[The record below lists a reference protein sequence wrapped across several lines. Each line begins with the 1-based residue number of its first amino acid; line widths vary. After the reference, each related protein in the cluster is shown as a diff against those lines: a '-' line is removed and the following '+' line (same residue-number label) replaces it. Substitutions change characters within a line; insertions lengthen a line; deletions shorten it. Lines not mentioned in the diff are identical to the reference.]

1 MAERRPLVLAS
12 AVVRELPSGDVV
24 PVAAGGTGATTAD
37 GARTNLGGVTA
48 AHGFEGRSGS
58 SLSMTGTVL
67 TLSVPSSQVVWLD
80 GVRYVL
86 TSDLTIDLGASPAVG
101 NHSVVAQDDGNGA
114 LELSASQSAWS
125 ITNTSYTP
133 CALIY
138 WNGTAGAVMEERHG
152 HDRNLAQHAY
162 LHSTRGAAIE
172 NDGSFAQTRP
182 TTTYDAQIELVAG
195 SLWDEDIE
203 NLISTAQGKLCR
215 HWYETASN
223 TWTWVNGT
231 DNGGYDRPFLWNS
244 GTSRVQ
250 FPESDNSYA
259 LADAGP
265 GAFVPVWVYASND
278 VTRPIYVVTPAL
290 TAAYNTLGAAR
301 AATAP
306 VLPFTPELK
315 LLYRWIIR
323 GDGQYQEA
331 ADYRTSSSLPGG
343 GVTAPTAASV
353 SFNPSGDLAATNV
366 QAALEELDT
375 EKAPAAKGVTNG
387 DSHDHNGGDGAQ
399 IAYSSLSGLPT
410 LGTAAATASTD
421 YAPAAK
427 GVTNGDSHD
436 HNGGDG
442 AQIAYSSLSG
452 TPTLGT
458 AAAAATTDFAAA
470 SHAHGNITAAGAI
483 GSTANLPVI
492 TTTSGALTVGAFG
505 TEATNFCAGNDARL
519 SDARTPTAHN
529 QAETTI
535 TFTDV
540 STGNASTTAHGF
552 APKATAPASGLRSV
566 LAIDN
571 GETVRSDK
579 ALFDATNPA
588 ALGTASP
595 GSAMTAARRDHV
607 HALPNLGKILQ
618 VVAATSTT
626 VVTVASGTY
635 TDIGLSVTITPRDA
649 NSKILLL
656 ASFEVYVYDSG
667 GGDAGAGSRLLR
679 GSTVVQEKFYSPW
692 AKDELIATV
701 SYAGLDSPATAS
713 ATTYK
718 LQGKVTD
725 YVSGKAVNFMDAGS
739 SGSLIALE
747 VAG

>member
-12 AVVRELPSGDVV
+12 AVVREMPSGDAV
-24 PVAAGGTGATTAD
+24 PVPAGGTGSSTAD

-80 GVRYVL
+80 GVRYAL

-101 NHSVVAQDDGNGA
+101 NHFVVAQDDGNGA

-231 DNGGYDRPFLWNS
+231 DNGGYDQPFLWNS

-265 GAFVPVWVYASND
+265 SAFVPVWVYASND

-290 TAAYNTLGAAR
+290 TAAYNTLGTAR
-301 AATAP
+301 AETAP
-306 VLPFTPELK
+306 VLPFAPKLK

-375 EKAPAAKGVTNG
+375 EKAPAANGVTNG

-410 LGTAAATASTD
+410 LGTAAA
-421 YAPAAK
+421 AA
-427 GVTNGDSHD
+427 
-436 HNGGDG
+436 
-442 AQIAYSSLSG
+442 I
-452 TPTLGT
+452 
-458 AAAAATTDFAAA
+458 TDFAAA

-483 GSTANLPVI
+483 GSTTNLPLI
-492 TTTSGALTVGAFG
+492 TTTGGAVTVGAFG
-505 TEATNFCAGNDARL
+505 TGATDFCVGNDARL

-607 HALPNLGKILQ
+607 HALPDLGKILQ
-618 VVAATSTT
+618 VVAATTT
-626 VVTVASGTY
+626 TRTAVTSGTY

-656 ASFEVYVYDSG
+656 AAFEVYVDETG
-667 GGDAGAGSRLLR
+667 GGACGAHTKLLR
-679 GSTVVQEKFYSPW
+679 GATLVQQRYYTPYIQNTG
-692 AKDELIATV
+692 LTATV
-701 SYAGLDSPATAS
+701 SYAVLDSPATAS
-713 ATTYK
+713 AITYK
-718 LQGKVTD
+718 LQGAVAD
-725 YVSGKAVNFMDAGS
+725 YSAGKSATFMADDS